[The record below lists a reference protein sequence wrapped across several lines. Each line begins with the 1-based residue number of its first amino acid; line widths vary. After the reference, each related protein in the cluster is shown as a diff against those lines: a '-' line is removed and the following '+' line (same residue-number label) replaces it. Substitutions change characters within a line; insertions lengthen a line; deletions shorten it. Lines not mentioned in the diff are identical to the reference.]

1 MSRNAQILDGC
12 EITDAN
18 IKERVALM
26 QDLIGS
32 GMLGSGGDANG
43 KGKVNEAWLA
53 GVRLYSAE
61 YIRDIFKEYLGI
73 DLSEPPKRV

>member
-1 MSRNAQILDGC
+1 MDER

-32 GMLGSGGDANG
+32 GMLGSGGDVNG
-43 KGKVNEAWLA
+43 KGKVNEVWLA

-61 YIRDIFKEYLGI
+61 HIRDIFKEYLGI
-73 DLSEPPKRV
+73 DLPEPPKRV